1 MKTGCGEEMANLS
14 LVGIRFFRGAEGRN
28 LRTKARIVWHSQ
40 RDMMANNL
48 DLTAPPMKTLTV
60 LGSTGSIG
68 TNTLDVVRRNR
79 HQYRVYALVAGHNVD
94 LLAAQILEFQPKVAV
109 VATSD
114 GLSRLSDKLR
124 GSGLPRAAWPELLWG
139 DAARVQVA
147 VAEEI
152 DTVISAIVG
161 VAGLE
166 ATYEA
171 VRRGKRVGLA
181 NKEVLVS
188 GGRLVME
195 AVRESGALLVP
206 VDSEHNGAHQCL
218 RAGNRKEV
226 SRLILTASGGPF
238 RNTPR
243 EALASVTPA
252 QALNHPTWKMGNRIT
267 IDCATLM
274 NKGFEV
280 IEACWLFDFAPS
292 EVDVVIHPQSTVHAM
307 IEYSDG
313 SVLAQIS
320 ATDMRMPIQYAL
332 TYPDRCEAPV
342 PRINWSEAR
351 QWEFLP
357 PDFQKFP
364 LLKLAYQC
372 QEAGGSA
379 TCTLNAADEVAVEA
393 FLQREIGYPSMY
405 EIVSETL
412 SKMPERNLRTVG
424 EILEM
429 DRASRAMARELV
441 AARAAGPVTV

>member
-1 MKTGCGEEMANLS
+1 MKTIA
-14 LVGIRFFRGAEGRN
+14 
-28 LRTKARIVWHSQ
+28 
-40 RDMMANNL
+40 
-48 DLTAPPMKTLTV
+48 V

-79 HQYRVYALVAGHNVD
+79 HLYQVYSLVAGQNIEV
-94 LLAAQILEFQPKVAV
+94 LTTQVLEFRPKLAV

-114 GLSRLSDKLR
+114 GLTRLTECMAA
-124 GSGLPRAAWPELLWG
+124 SGLARTDWPELRWG
-139 DAARVQVA
+139 DEARVEA
-147 VAEEI
+147 VRAPEV

-171 VRRGKRVGLA
+171 VCLGKRVGLA

-188 GGRLVME
+188 GGSLVMA
-195 AVRESGALLVP
+195 AVRKFGAELLP

-218 RAGNRKEV
+218 RAGNRAQV

-238 RNTPR
+238 RNTPAR
-243 EALASVTPA
+243 DLNFVTPA

-292 EVDVVIHPQSTVHAM
+292 QVDVVVHPQSSVHAM

-332 TYPDRCEAPV
+332 TYPDRAEAPV
-342 PRINWSEAR
+342 PRIDWAEAR
-351 QWEFLP
+351 TWEFLP
-357 PDFQKFP
+357 PDFARFP

-379 TCTLNAADEVAVEA
+379 TCTLNAADEIAVDA
-393 FLQREIGYPSMY
+393 FLEGRVGYLSIN
-405 EIVSETL
+405 EIVQETL
-412 SKMPERNLRTVG
+412 SRMPSRTPRSVG
-424 EILEM
+424 DILEI
-429 DRASRAMARELV
+429 DRESRAVAREV
-441 AARAAGPVTV
+441 ATARAAGTVTV

>member
-1 MKTGCGEEMANLS
+1 
-14 LVGIRFFRGAEGRN
+14 
-28 LRTKARIVWHSQ
+28 
-40 RDMMANNL
+40 
-48 DLTAPPMKTLTV
+48 MKTLTV

-68 TNTLDVVRRNR
+68 TNTLDVVRNSR
-79 HQYRVYALVAGHNVD
+79 HLYQVYALVAGHNVEV
-94 LLAAQILEFQPKVAV
+94 LASQIAEFRPKVAA
-109 VATSD
+109 VATSES
-114 GLSRLSDKLR
+114 LARLSARLVE
-124 GSGLPRAAWPELLWG
+124 SGLPRADWPELLCG
-139 DAARVQVA
+139 DAARVQAATAGEV
-147 VAEEI
+147 

-171 VRRGKRVGLA
+171 ICLGKRVGLA

-188 GGRLVME
+188 GGKLVMD
-195 AVRESGALLVP
+195 AVREHQAELLP

-218 RAGNRKEV
+218 RAGNRQQV
-226 SRLILTASGGPF
+226 SKLILTASGGPF
-238 RNTPR
+238 RNTAK
-243 EALASVTPA
+243 EALAFVTPQ
-252 QALNHPTWKMGNRIT
+252 QALNHPTWRMGNRIT

-313 SVLAQIS
+313 SVLAQVS

-332 TYPDRCEAPV
+332 TYPDRQSAPV
-342 PRINWSEAR
+342 PKIDWTEAR

-357 PDFQKFP
+357 PDFGKFP

-372 QEAGGSA
+372 QETGGSA
-379 TCTLNAADEVAVEA
+379 TCTLNAADEIAVEA
-393 FLQREIGYPSMY
+393 FLDRRIGFLSIY

-412 SKMPERNLRTVG
+412 SRMPVRTPRTIDD
-424 EILEM
+424 ILEI
-429 DRASRAMARELV
+429 DDESRTLARELV
-441 AARAAGPVTV
+441 TARAAGPVTA

>member
-1 MKTGCGEEMANLS
+1 
-14 LVGIRFFRGAEGRN
+14 
-28 LRTKARIVWHSQ
+28 
-40 RDMMANNL
+40 
-48 DLTAPPMKTLTV
+48 MKTLTV

-79 HQYRVYALVAGHNVD
+79 HQYRVYALAAGQNVET
-94 LLAAQILEFQPKVAV
+94 LSSQILEFRPEVAV

-114 GLSRLSDKLR
+114 GLARLSECLLAA
-124 GSGLPRAAWPELLWG
+124 GLPRDEWPELLHG
-139 DAARVQVA
+139 EAALVHVA
-147 VAEEI
+147 VAESV

-171 VRRGKRVGLA
+171 ICRGKRVGLA

-188 GGRLVME
+188 GGKLVME
-195 AVRESGALLVP
+195 AVREHGAELIP

-218 RAGNRKEV
+218 RAGNRAQV
-226 SRLILTASGGPF
+226 ARLILTASGGPF
-238 RNTPR
+238 RNTAK
-243 EALASVTPA
+243 EVLAYVTPQ
-252 QALNHPTWKMGNRIT
+252 QALNHPTWRMGNRIT

-280 IEACWLFDFAPS
+280 IEACWLFGFAPS

-332 TYPDRCEAPV
+332 TYPDRTEAPV
-342 PRINWSEAR
+342 PKINWAEAR
-351 QWEFLP
+351 TLEFLP

-364 LLKLAYQC
+364 LLGLAYEC
-372 QEAGGSA
+372 QETGGSA
-379 TCTLNAADEVAVEA
+379 TCTLNAADEIAVDA
-393 FLQREIGYPSMY
+393 FLQGKIGYLTIH

-412 SKMPERNLRTVG
+412 SKMPVRWPRTIGDVL
-424 EILEM
+424 EI
-429 DRASRAMARELV
+429 DRESRALARELTL
-441 AARAAGPVTV
+441 ARASAFTA